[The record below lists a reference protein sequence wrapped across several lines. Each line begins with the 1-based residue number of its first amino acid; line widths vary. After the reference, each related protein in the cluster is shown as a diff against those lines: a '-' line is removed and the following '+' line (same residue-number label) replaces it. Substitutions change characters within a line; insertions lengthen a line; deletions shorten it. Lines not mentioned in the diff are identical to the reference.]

1 MMAPGDARFEES
13 YFDSVY
19 PDYSRQ
25 NPPRKL
31 AFYRRLAERVAPP
44 GGTVRILDVGCA
56 FGTFLSALDPSWA
69 RYGADVSRFAIDRA
83 AASVPGATFARA
95 GFSDLPFP
103 GPFDLITSFDV
114 IEHVPSLDVVATA
127 VKSRLAPGGHFIFVV
142 PVYDGPTGP
151 IIHCLDK
158 DETHVHKRSRE
169 FWLRWAAEH
178 YEVTD
183 WWGVYRW
190 LAPVIGYLHLPTR
203 RWRRFTPAIAV
214 IARNRA
220 S

>member
-1 MMAPGDARFEES
+1 MMVPGDTPFEQS
-13 YFDSVY
+13 YYDAVY

-31 AFYRRLAERVAPP
+31 GFYRRLAERVAPHGRP
-44 GGTVRILDVGCA
+44 VRILDVGCA
-56 FGTFLSALDPSWA
+56 FGSFLSALDPRWT
-69 RYGADVSRFAIDRA
+69 RFGADVSQFAIERA
-83 AASVPGATFARA
+83 VASVPGATFARA

-114 IEHVPSLDVVATA
+114 VEHVPSLDVVASA
-127 VKSRLAPGGHFIFVV
+127 VKSRLAPDGHFLFVV

-151 IIHCLDK
+151 LIHFLDK
-158 DETHVHKRSRE
+158 DETHVHKRSRD
-169 FWLRWAAEH
+169 FWLQWAGEQ
-178 YEVTD
+178 YEVAE

-190 LAPVIGYLHLPTR
+190 LAPVIGYLHYPTK

-214 IARNRA
+214 IARNRG